1 MSMLDVRGV
10 AWQTVLTAAQSA
22 AGLNTAR
29 ELLAQLPAGDPRA
42 AILDLYL
49 PICSATA
56 EHPITVGHLGQS
68 LDGFIATHAGESRYV
83 TGQENIV
90 HLHRLRAICH
100 AVVVGARTVYRRPAT
115 DNAAGRGPQSAA
127 RDHRSGATARRELS
141 RIRGSGSRHAVRL
154 RAIAPQAGRAA
165 VRLRDNRRHRR
176 SCGR

>member
-1 MSMLDVRGV
+1 MSRLDVRGV
-10 AWQTVLTAAQSA
+10 AWQNVLAAAQSS
-22 AGLNTAR
+22 AGLSAAR
-29 ELLAQLPAGDPRA
+29 DLLAQLPAGDPRA

-100 AVVVGARTVYRRPAT
+100 AVVVGARTVST
-115 DNAAGRGPQSAA
+115 DDPQLTTRLVEGPNPL
-127 RDHRSGATARRELS
+127 RVIIDPARRLD
-141 RIRGSGSRHAVRL
+141 ATY
-154 RAIAPQAGRAA
+154 
-165 VRLRDNRRHRR
+165 
-176 SCGR
+176 